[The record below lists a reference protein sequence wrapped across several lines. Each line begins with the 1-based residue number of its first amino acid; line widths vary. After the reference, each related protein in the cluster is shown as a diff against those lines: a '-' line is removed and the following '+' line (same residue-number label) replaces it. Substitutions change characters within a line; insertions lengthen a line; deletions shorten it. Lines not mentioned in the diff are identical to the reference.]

1 LTGDERLTRF
11 AAASNS
17 ETDIEEYA
25 SDELAELE
33 GALEEKREEIEDV
46 RARELSGPLQLGC
59 ALFGLFGIVLATIV
73 AFILVAKDYFGGWLF
88 YLCLGVAISLWV
100 VRVRRNLAKR
110 VPSVQLQLHRR
121 RLEAEFAELEAK
133 AARLRASLKEAD
145 R

>member
-1 LTGDERLTRF
+1 MTGDERLTRF
-11 AAASNS
+11 AGASNS

-73 AFILVAKDYFGGWLF
+73 AFIVVAKDYFGGWLF
-88 YLCLGVAISLWV
+88 ICAW
-100 VRVRRNLAKR
+100 A
-110 VPSVQLQLHRR
+110 
-121 RLEAEFAELEAK
+121 
-133 AARLRASLKEAD
+133 LRFHSG
-145 R
+145 